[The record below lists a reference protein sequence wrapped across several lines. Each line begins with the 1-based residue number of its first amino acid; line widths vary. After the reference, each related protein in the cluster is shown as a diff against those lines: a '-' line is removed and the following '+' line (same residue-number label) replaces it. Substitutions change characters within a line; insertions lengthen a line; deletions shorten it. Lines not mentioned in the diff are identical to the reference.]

1 MKLLTS
7 NLEAILKR
15 KGSSLSQFL
24 TEHNVVKVSDLK
36 LGEVELFCFREGIDF
51 TNLLSYNLTIDKQK
65 LKKLKLLILDVDGV
79 MTDAG
84 MFFTEN
90 GDQIKKYNAK
100 DGMAIMAL
108 KKHGVDVGIISSG
121 FKLEMVK
128 ARAELL
134 KIEHLYVGRDPK
146 IDILNAWCKKLNIDL
161 SEVGIIGD
169 DINDLEVMKS
179 VGFSAAP
186 ADAVPVV
193 KEQVDLVLQTI
204 GGRGC
209 VREFID
215 NYLLDE
221 PLQGKS

>member
-1 MKLLTS
+1 MKLLAS
-7 NLEAILKR
+7 NLEAILR
-15 KGSSLSQFL
+15 KKGRSLSEFL
-24 TEHNVVKVSDLK
+24 TEHNAAKVSDLK
-36 LGEVELFCFREGIDF
+36 LGELELFCFQEDISF
-51 TNLLSYNLTIDKQK
+51 INLLSYDLIIDKQK

-146 IDILNAWCKKLNIDL
+146 IDVLNAWCEKLNIDL

-169 DINDLEVMKS
+169 DINDLQVMKS

-193 KEQVDLVLQTI
+193 KEQVDLVLQNK
-204 GGRGC
+204 GGKGC

-215 NYLLDE
+215 YYLLDE
-221 PLQGKS
+221 PLSNS

>member
-1 MKLLTS
+1 MELLAE
-7 NLEAILKR
+7 NLEAILR
-15 KGSSLSQFL
+15 KGNSSLNQYLEENEVSKVEHL
-24 TEHNVVKVSDLK
+24 T
-36 LGEVELFCFREGIDF
+36 LGTLELFCYRNDIDF
-51 TNLLSYNLTIDKQK
+51 VNLLSYKMNVDPQK
-65 LKKLKLLILDVDGV
+65 AKRIKLLILDVDGV

-108 KKHGVDVGIISSG
+108 KKSGVDVGIISSG

-134 KIEHLYVGRDPK
+134 RIEHLYVGRDPK
-146 IDILNAWCKKLNIDL
+146 IDILKGWCEKLNINL

-169 DINDLEVMKS
+169 DINDLQVMKS

-186 ADAVPVV
+186 SDAVPVV
-193 KEQVDLVLQTI
+193 KANVDLVLNSK

-215 NYLLDE
+215 HYLLDE
-221 PLQGKS
+221 PLQGH

>member
-1 MKLLTS
+1 MKLLTT
-7 NLEAILKR
+7 NLEAVLKR
-15 KGSSLSQFL
+15 NGRSLSQFL
-24 TEHNVVKVSDLK
+24 TEHNVAKVADLK
-36 LGEVELFCFREGIDF
+36 LGELELFCFQEKLQL
-51 TNLLSYNLTIDKQK
+51 TNLLSYNLSVDKQK

-84 MFFTEN
+84 MFFSEN

-108 KKHGVDVGIISSG
+108 KKHGVEVGIISSG

-134 KIEHLYVGRDPK
+134 GIEHLYVGRDPK
-146 IDILNAWCKKLNIDL
+146 MEILKGWCEKLNIDL
-161 SEVGIIGD
+161 AEVGIIGD
-169 DINDLEVMKS
+169 DINDLQVMKS

-193 KEQVDLVLQTI
+193 KQHVDLVLQAK

-215 NYLLDE
+215 HYLLDE
-221 PLQGKS
+221 PLQGK

>member
-1 MKLLTS
+1 MKLLTK
-7 NLEAILKR
+7 NIEAVLIKN
-15 KGSSLSQFL
+15 KSSLAQFL
-24 TEHNVVKVSDLK
+24 KGNEVSKVEDLT
-36 LGEVELFCFREGIDF
+36 LGTLELFCYRNEVNL
-51 TNLLSYNLTIDKQK
+51 TNLLSYNMTVD
-65 LKKLKLLILDVDGV
+65 LKKAKQIKLLILDVDGV

-108 KKHGVDVGIISSG
+108 KNSGVDVGIISSG

-146 IDILNAWCKKLNIDL
+146 IDILNGWCEKLNIDL

-169 DINDLEVMKS
+169 DINDMQVMKS

-186 ADAVPVV
+186 SDAVPAV
-193 KEQVDLVLQTI
+193 KAQVDLVLNSK

-215 NYLLDE
+215 HYLLDE
-221 PLQGKS
+221 PLQGH

>member
-1 MKLLTS
+1 MKLLES
-7 NLEAILKR
+7 NLSAICDR
-15 KGSSLSQFL
+15 KNSSLSDFL
-24 TEHNVVKVSDLK
+24 KSQNVSKVEDLT
-36 LGEVELFCFREGIDF
+36 LGALELFCYREDVSF
-51 TNLLSYNLTIDKQK
+51 QNLLSYNLSVDLNKAKQI
-65 LKKLKLLILDVDGV
+65 KLLILDVDGV

-90 GDQIKKYNAK
+90 GDQLKKYNAK

-108 KKHGVDVGIISSG
+108 KKLGVDVGIISSG

-146 IDILNAWCKKLNIDL
+146 LDVLNAWCEKLNIKH

-169 DINDLEVMKS
+169 DINDLQVMQN

-186 ADAVPVV
+186 ADAVPAV
-193 KEQVDLVLQTI
+193 KEQVDLVLQHK
-204 GGRGC
+204 GGAGC

-221 PLQGKS
+221 PLTVK

>member
-1 MKLLTS
+1 MKLLTT
-7 NLEAILKR
+7 NLEAVLKR
-15 KGSSLSQFL
+15 NGRSLSQFL
-24 TEHNVVKVSDLK
+24 TEHNVGKVADLK
-36 LGEVELFCFREGIDF
+36 LGELELFCFQEKLQL
-51 TNLLSYNLTIDKQK
+51 TNLLSYNLSVDKQK

-84 MFFTEN
+84 MFFSEN

-108 KKHGVDVGIISSG
+108 KKHGVEVGIISSG

-134 KIEHLYVGRDPK
+134 GIEHLYVGRDPK
-146 IDILNAWCKKLNIDL
+146 MEILKGWCEKLNIDL
-161 SEVGIIGD
+161 AEVGIIGD
-169 DINDLEVMKS
+169 DINDLQVMKS

-193 KEQVDLVLQTI
+193 KQHVDLVLQAK

-215 NYLLDE
+215 HYLLDE
-221 PLQGKS
+221 PLQGK

>member
-1 MKLLTS
+1 MKLLAS
-7 NLEAILKR
+7 NLEAILR
-15 KGSSLSQFL
+15 KKGRSLSEFL
-24 TEHNVVKVSDLK
+24 TEHNAAKVSDLK
-36 LGEVELFCFREGIDF
+36 LGELELFCFQEDISF
-51 TNLLSYNLTIDKQK
+51 INLLSYDLTIDKQK

-146 IDILNAWCKKLNIDL
+146 IDVLNAWCEKLNIDL

-169 DINDLEVMKS
+169 DINDLLVMKS

-193 KEQVDLVLQTI
+193 KEQVDLVLQNK
-204 GGRGC
+204 GGKGC

-215 NYLLDE
+215 YYLLDE
-221 PLQGKS
+221 PLSNS

>member
-1 MKLLTS
+1 MKLLTA
-7 NLEAILKR
+7 NLEAVLAKY
-15 KGSSLSQFL
+15 KSSL
-24 TEHNVVKVSDLK
+24 TEYLKDNKVSRVEDLT
-36 LGEVELFCFREGIDF
+36 LGTLELFCYREDIDF
-51 TNLLSYNLTIDKQK
+51 TNLLSYNMTIDIQK
-65 LKKLKLLILDVDGV
+65 AKKIKLLILDVDGV

-108 KKHGVDVGIISSG
+108 KQSGVDVGIISSG

-146 IDILNAWCKKLNIDL
+146 IDILNSWCKKLNIDL
-161 SEVGIIGD
+161 SDVGIIGD
-169 DINDLEVMKS
+169 DINDMQVMRS

-186 ADAVPVV
+186 SDAVPVV
-193 KEQVDLVLQTI
+193 KAQVDLVLNSK

-221 PLQGKS
+221 PLQGK

>member
-1 MKLLTS
+1 MKLLTT
-7 NLEAILKR
+7 NLEAVLKR
-15 KGSSLSQFL
+15 NGRSLSQFL
-24 TEHNVVKVSDLK
+24 TEHNVAKVADLK
-36 LGEVELFCFREGIDF
+36 LGELELFCFQEKLQL
-51 TNLLSYNLTIDKQK
+51 TNLLSYNLSVDKQK

-84 MFFTEN
+84 MFFSEN

-108 KKHGVDVGIISSG
+108 KKHGVEVGIISSG

-134 KIEHLYVGRDPK
+134 GIEHLYVGRDPK
-146 IDILNAWCKKLNIDL
+146 MEILKGWCEKLNIDL
-161 SEVGIIGD
+161 AEVGIIGD
-169 DINDLEVMKS
+169 DINDLQVMKS

-193 KEQVDLVLQTI
+193 KQHVDLILQAK

-215 NYLLDE
+215 HYLLDE
-221 PLQGKS
+221 PLQGK

>member
-1 MKLLTS
+1 MKLLTT
-7 NLEAILKR
+7 NLEAVLKR
-15 KGSSLSQFL
+15 NGRSLSQFL
-24 TEHNVVKVSDLK
+24 TEHNVAKVADLK
-36 LGEVELFCFREGIDF
+36 LGELELFCFQEKLQL
-51 TNLLSYNLTIDKQK
+51 TNLISYNLSVDKQK

-84 MFFTEN
+84 MFFSEN

-108 KKHGVDVGIISSG
+108 KKHGVEVGIISSG

-134 KIEHLYVGRDPK
+134 GIEHLYVGRDPK
-146 IDILNAWCKKLNIDL
+146 MEILKGWCEKLNIDL
-161 SEVGIIGD
+161 AEVGIIGD
-169 DINDLEVMKS
+169 DINDLQVMKS

-193 KEQVDLVLQTI
+193 KQHVDLVLQAK

-215 NYLLDE
+215 HYLLDE
-221 PLQGKS
+221 PLQGK

>member
-1 MKLLTS
+1 MKLLS
-7 NLEAILKR
+7 KNLEAVLIKNN
-15 KGSSLSQFL
+15 SSLAQFL
-24 TEHNVVKVSDLK
+24 KENEVSKVEK
-36 LGEVELFCFREGIDF
+36 LTLGSLELFCYRNEVDL
-51 TNLLSYNLTIDKQK
+51 TNLLSYNMTVD
-65 LKKLKLLILDVDGV
+65 LKKAKQIKLLILDVDGV

-108 KKHGVDVGIISSG
+108 KKIGIAVGIISSG

-134 KIEHLYVGRDPK
+134 KIEHLYVGRDLK
-146 IDILNAWCKKLNIDL
+146 IDILKGWCENLKIDL

-169 DINDLEVMKS
+169 DINDMGVMKS

-186 ADAVPVV
+186 SDAVPIV
-193 KEQVDLVLQTI
+193 KAQVDLVLNSK

-215 NYLLDE
+215 YYLLDE
-221 PLQGKS
+221 PLQGH

>member
-1 MKLLTS
+1 MKLLNINLESVLVKNKS
-7 NLEAILKR
+7 NLEQYLK
-15 KGSSLSQFL
+15 
-24 TEHNVVKVSDLK
+24 ENKVSRVEDLT
-36 LGEVELFCFREGIDF
+36 LGTLELFCYRNEIDF
-51 TNLLSYNLTIDKQK
+51 VNLLSYNMTVDPQK
-65 LKKLKLLILDVDGV
+65 AKKIKLLILDVDGV

-108 KKHGVDVGIISSG
+108 KKSGVDVGIISSG

-128 ARAELL
+128 ARADLL

-146 IDILNAWCKKLNIDL
+146 IDILNGWCEKLNIDL

-169 DINDLEVMKS
+169 DINDLQVMKS

-186 ADAVPVV
+186 LDAAPVV
-193 KEQVDLVLQTI
+193 KAQVDLVLI
-204 GGRGC
+204 SKGGRGC
-209 VREFID
+209 IREFID

-221 PLQGKS
+221 PLS